1 MINSP
6 YAYMIEHALALGILT
21 SAQLKSIGL
30 NPADFSPDLRAIKG
44 RSYKGRPLPEAKA
57 PPYPASDPI
66 IAALAR
72 GFDQNFVSYHQIDL
86 IGLHPAHLPG
96 ADAVIKRR
104 QKSAWGKNSKH

>member
-1 MINSP
+1 MSTSP

-21 SAQLKSIGL
+21 SAQIKSIGL
-30 NPADFSPDLRAIKG
+30 KPADFSPDLRAIKG

-57 PPYPASDPI
+57 PPYSASDPV

-72 GFDQNFVSYHQIDL
+72 GFDQNLVSYHQIDL

-96 ADAVIKRR
+96 ADNVIKRR
-104 QKSAWGKNSKH
+104 QKTAWSAGKKR